1 MKSKAGVLCVSFFA
15 CIVLY
20 PALFILLGSLM
31 GEAELAGNLAGIL
44 DKSIDSYVSWSL
56 LPKEGSVESYRQLM
70 LFEPGFFVLFWN
82 TVKICAG
89 VIIGQLLIAVPA
101 AWGFAMYDFPLK
113 KMLFMLYIIFMMLPF
128 QVLMLPEY
136 MVLSRLRL
144 IDTLWAVILPG
155 AFSTFPVF
163 IIYNFFK
170 GIPEQEIEAARL
182 DGAGEFRIFLSIGI
196 PAGRSGIAAAMILQF
211 LEYWNIVEQ
220 PMIFLDSEEKLPLSL
235 YLPHI
240 SMENAGIAFAAAF
253 LSLIPSVLIFRLG
266 QESLEA
272 GITATTMKR

>member
-15 CIVLY
+15 FIVLY
-20 PALFILLGSLM
+20 PALFILIGSLM
-31 GEAELAGNLAGIL
+31 GEEELAGNLAGIL
-44 DKSIDSYVSWSL
+44 DKSVDSYVSWSL

-155 AFSTFPVF
+155 VFSTFPVF

-220 PMIFLDSEEKLPLSL
+220 PMIFLDSEEKMPLSL

-240 SMENAGIAFAAAF
+240 SMEPFC
-253 LSLIPSVLIFRLG
+253 R
-266 QESLEA
+266 
-272 GITATTMKR
+272 

>member
-1 MKSKAGVLCVSFFA
+1 MKRKAGVICVSFFA
-15 CIVLY
+15 FIVLY
-20 PALFILLGSLM
+20 PALFILIGSLM
-31 GEAELAGNLAGIL
+31 GEEELAGNLAGIL

-170 GIPEQEIEAARL
+170 GIPEQEIEVARL
-182 DGAGEFRIFLSIGI
+182 DGAGEFRIFFSIGI
-196 PAGRSGIAAAMILQF
+196 PAGRSGIAAAMVLQF

-220 PMIFLDSEEKLPLSL
+220 PMIFIDSEEKLPLSL
-235 YLPHI
+235 YLPNI

-272 GITATTMKR
+272 GITATTIKR

>member
-1 MKSKAGVLCVSFFA
+1 MKSKAGLMCVSFFA
-15 CIVLY
+15 FIVLY
-20 PALFILLGSLM
+20 PALFILIGSLM
-31 GEAELAGNLAGIL
+31 GEEELASNLAGIL
-44 DKSIDSYVSWSL
+44 DKSVDDYVSWSL
-56 LPKEGSVESYRQLM
+56 IPKECSIESYRQIM

-82 TVKICAG
+82 TVKICIG

-113 KMLFMLYIIFMMLPF
+113 KVLFMLYIIFMMLPF

-136 MVLSRLRL
+136 LVLSRLGL
-144 IDTLWAVILPG
+144 LDTLWSVILPG

-170 GIPEQEIEAARL
+170 GIPEEEVEAARL
-182 DGAGEFRIFLSIGI
+182 DGAEEFRIFFSIGI
-196 PAGRSGIAAAMILQF
+196 PAGRTGIAAAMILQF

-220 PMIFLDSEEKLPLSL
+220 PMIFIDSEEKLPLSL
-235 YLPHI
+235 YLPN
-240 SMENAGIAFAAAF
+240 MNLENAGIAFAAAF

-266 QESLEA
+266 QESLES
-272 GITATTMKR
+272 GITATTIKR

>member
-1 MKSKAGVLCVSFFA
+1 MKSKAGLMCVSFFA
-15 CIVLY
+15 FIVLY
-20 PALFILLGSLM
+20 PALFILIGSLM
-31 GEAELAGNLAGIL
+31 GGEELAGNLAGIL
-44 DKSIDSYVSWSL
+44 DKSVDDYVSWSL
-56 LPKEGSVESYRQLM
+56 IPKECSIESYRQIM

-82 TVKICAG
+82 TVKICIG

-113 KMLFMLYIIFMMLPF
+113 KILFMLYIIFMMLPF

-136 MVLSRLRL
+136 LVLSRLGL
-144 IDTLWAVILPG
+144 LDTLWSVILPG

-170 GIPEQEIEAARL
+170 GIPEEEVEAARL
-182 DGAGEFRIFLSIGI
+182 DGAGEFRIFFSIGI
-196 PAGRSGIAAAMILQF
+196 SAGRTGIAAAMILQF

-220 PMIFLDSEEKLPLSL
+220 PMIFIDSEEKLPLSL
-235 YLPHI
+235 YLPN
-240 SMENAGIAFAAAF
+240 MNLENAGIAFAAAF

-266 QESLEA
+266 QESLES
-272 GITATTMKR
+272 GITATTIKR